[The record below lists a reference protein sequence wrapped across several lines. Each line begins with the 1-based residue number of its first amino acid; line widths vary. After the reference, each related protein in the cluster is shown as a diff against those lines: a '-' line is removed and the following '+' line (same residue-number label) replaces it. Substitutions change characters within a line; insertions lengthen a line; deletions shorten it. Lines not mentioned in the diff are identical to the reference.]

1 MTFGST
7 YGIQALR
14 KQQKRKSN
22 ILKLLLQARKEYKVK
37 GRFEDS
43 DLLMLFPIVWFGR
56 NARIFRV

>member
-43 DLLMLFPIVWFGR
+43 DLLMLLPIVCFGR
-56 NARIFRV
+56 NALIFRV

>member
-14 KQQKRKSN
+14 KKQKRNSN

-37 GRFEDS
+37 GRFEGS
-43 DLLMLFPIVWFGR
+43 YLLMLLPIVWFGR
-56 NARIFRV
+56 NACIFRV